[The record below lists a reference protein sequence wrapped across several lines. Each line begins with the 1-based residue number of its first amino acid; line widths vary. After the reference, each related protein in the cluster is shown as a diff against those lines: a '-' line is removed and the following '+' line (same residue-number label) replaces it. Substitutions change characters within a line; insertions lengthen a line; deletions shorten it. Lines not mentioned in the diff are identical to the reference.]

1 MNIAGK
7 LEQIDSV
14 WISSW
19 FKQHFQMFLPKARQY
34 FSRIFSAVLLLSCSI
49 FVLFKGYECFKK
61 YLDEPEGS
69 RVQYVF
75 AGSLPFP
82 AITFCPVD
90 ITGFLP
96 KSYNEKAMKS
106 CNLSVGEYTGTGP
119 WIGTGGPNCTGMKI

>member
-1 MNIAGK
+1 
-7 LEQIDSV
+7 
-14 WISSW
+14 
-19 FKQHFQMFLPKARQY
+19 MFLPKARQY
-34 FSRIFSAVLLLSCSI
+34 FSRLFSAVLLLSCSI

-119 WIGTGGPNCTGMKI
+119 WIGTGGPNCTGKKCKFQ